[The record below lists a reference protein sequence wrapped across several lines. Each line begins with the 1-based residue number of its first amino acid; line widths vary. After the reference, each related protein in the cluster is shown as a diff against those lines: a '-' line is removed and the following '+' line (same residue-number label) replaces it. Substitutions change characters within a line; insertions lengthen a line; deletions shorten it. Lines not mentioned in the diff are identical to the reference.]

1 MLSNLLTQEGSYI
14 LYAKKLNEYFKNSG
28 INYKYKKNDEPSLS
42 ESCTVVHRLFDEI
55 DERLKELE
63 QIINYIIILKFKKF
77 SEYYYFRNYTNMD
90 LRMGF
95 STENST
101 YPKGMLEDLLKYIRN
116 EDIAS
121 EDNCKRFG
129 FQIQI

>member
-1 MLSNLLTQEGSYI
+1 MDRKD
-14 LYAKKLNEYFKNSG
+14 YAKKLNEYFKNSG
-28 INYKYKKNDEPSLS
+28 INYEYKKNDEPSLS

-77 SEYYYFRNYTNMD
+77 SEYYYFRNYTNRD

>member
-1 MLSNLLTQEGSYI
+1 MALQIKQEI
-14 LYAKKLNEYFKNSG
+14 IQKKINEEH
-28 INYKYKKNDEPSLS
+28 KNDEPSLS

-77 SEYYYFRNYTNMD
+77 SEYYYFRNYTNRD

>member
-1 MLSNLLTQEGSYI
+1 MDRKD
-14 LYAKKLNEYFKNSG
+14 YAKKLNEYFKNSG
-28 INYKYKKNDEPSLS
+28 INYEYKKNDEPSLS

-77 SEYYYFRNYTNMD
+77 SEYYYFRNYTNRD
-90 LRMGF
+90 LRMGL

-101 YPKGMLEDLLKYIRN
+101 YPKGMLKDLLKYIRN

>member
-1 MLSNLLTQEGSYI
+1 MDRKD
-14 LYAKKLNEYFKNSG
+14 YAKKLNEYFKNSG
-28 INYKYKKNDEPSLS
+28 INYEYKKNDEPSLS

-63 QIINYIIILKFKKF
+63 QIINYIIILKFKKS
-77 SEYYYFRNYTNMD
+77 SEYYYFRNYTNRD
-90 LRMGF
+90 LRMGL